1 MIHHSSFGFMKE
13 HLNKHF
19 AELQNMPKEMI
30 RNNPDLPPAMRA
42 LFGGERDVFK
52 KDDINFVRKG
62 KRLD

>member
-1 MIHHSSFGFMKE
+1 MKE